1 MALEI
6 FKLFGSIMV
15 DNEAANES
23 IQKTDEKANNLG
35 KSLLSGVEKA
45 AKFGTAVL
53 GAATAAAGGVVAL
66 TKSTSESADAIDK
79 ASIRMGID
87 TTTYQKYAYAAGQC
101 GVETTALEKAAKKL
115 EGTDLN
121 LDDAISQI
129 MELGTEEERTAAAID
144 LFGENIAYG
153 LAPILAQSGEDFD
166 ALKDRAEDLGLIMS
180 EDAVKAGVELG
191 DTMADVQASMEA
203 LGAQLGSALMPLV
216 QDVIYLILDNMP
228 LIQETM
234 ATLIPVIVSLAE
246 TLLPPLMELAQQ
258 LLPVLV
264 DLINQLMPIISSLMA
279 TVLPV
284 IVDLIGM
291 LAPFLVQILETMLPI
306 INSVLTP
313 LLPLLE
319 PIVGFLQPILDVLI
333 LFLQPLTDLLNLI
346 LPPLMEIL
354 GAFIGVLAEDLGIC
368 IEAARIWISET
379 LVPAFQALW
388 DKVTDVKDGV
398 LTAWQSISDGIGG
411 FVDGIKTKVQ
421 TGFDALVDIVKTPIN
436 TVIGFIN
443 KLIDG
448 LNSLEIDVPDW
459 VTDMTG
465 IDDFSLNIPKIP
477 ELAKGGSID
486 LGGSAIVGEAGAE
499 LVDLPAGAK
508 VTPLSRSNGEGGSVE
523 DKIDAMVGLLQELIE
538 IMPDA
543 VAEGVSKLDFRWNNR
558 ELGRLVKQY
567 E

>member
-1 MALEI
+1 MAFEV

-23 IQKTDEKANNLG
+23 IQKTDEKANKLG
-35 KSLLSGVEKA
+35 ESLLNGVGHA

-66 TKSTSESADAIDK
+66 TKSTAESADEIDK
-79 ASIRMGID
+79 AAIRMGID
-87 TTTYQKYAYAAGQC
+87 TTAYQKYAYAAGQC
-101 GVETTALEKAAKKL
+101 GVETSTLEKAAKKL

-144 LFGENIAYG
+144 MFGESIAYS
-153 LAPILAQSGEDFD
+153 LSPVLAQSGEDFE
-166 ALKDRAEDLGLIMS
+166 ALQQRAEDLGLVMS

-191 DTMADVQASMEA
+191 DTMADVEASMEA
-203 LGAQLGSALMPLV
+203 LGAQLGASLMPLV
-216 QDVIYLILDNMP
+216 QEVVNLILDNMP
-228 LIQETM
+228 FIQETM
-234 ATLIPVIVSLAE
+234 ASLIPIIVSLAE
-246 TLLPPLMELAQQ
+246 SLLPPLMNLAQE
-258 LLPVLV
+258 LLPVVV
-264 DLINQLMPIISSLMA
+264 DLINQLLPIVTQIMA

-284 IVDLIGM
+284 IVELIGM

-319 PIVGFLQPILDVLI
+319 PLISLLQPILDVLI

-346 LPPLMEIL
+346 LPPLMEII
-354 GAFIGVLAEDLGIC
+354 GAFVGVLAEDLAIC
-368 IEAARIWISET
+368 IEAAGILINDT
-379 LVPAFQALW
+379 LVPAFQAVW

-398 LTAWQSISDGIGG
+398 LNAWQSIKDGIAG
-411 FVDGIKTKVQ
+411 FVEGIKTDVQ
-421 TGFDALVDIVKTPIN
+421 TGFDALVDIVKAPIN

-477 ELAKGGSID
+477 ELAKGGSIN

-499 LVDLPAGAK
+499 LVDLPVGAK

-538 IMPDA
+538 IMPSA
-543 VAEGVSKLDFRWNNR
+543 VAEGVSRLDFKWNER
-558 ELGRLVKQY
+558 ELGRLVRSY

>member
-35 KSLLSGVEKA
+35 KSLLNGVESA
-45 AKFGTAVL
+45 AKFGVAVL
-53 GAATAAAGGVVAL
+53 GAATTAAGGVVAL
-66 TKSTSESADAIDK
+66 TKSTAESADEIDK
-79 ASIRMGID
+79 ASIRMGIN

-101 GVETTALEKAAKKL
+101 GVETSTLEKAAKKL

-129 MELGTEEERTAAAID
+129 MELGTEEERSAAAAE
-144 LFGENIAYG
+144 LFGESVAYS
-153 LAPILAQSGEDFD
+153 LSPILAQSGEEFEG
-166 ALKDRAEDLGLIMS
+166 LQQRAEDLGLIMS

-203 LGAQLGSALMPLV
+203 LGAQLGASLMPLV
-216 QDVIYLILDNMP
+216 QDVVNLILDNMP

-246 TLLPPLMELAQQ
+246 TLLPPLMDLAQQ
-258 LLPVLV
+258 LLPVIV
-264 DLINQLMPIISSLMA
+264 DLINQLMPLISSIMA
-279 TVLPV
+279 TILPV
-284 IVDLIGM
+284 IVELIGM

-306 INSVLTP
+306 ISSVLTP

-319 PIVGFLQPILDVLI
+319 PLVGILQPILDLI
-333 LFLQPLTDLLNLI
+333 VLFLQPLTDLLNLI

-354 GAFIGVLAEDLGIC
+354 GAFIAVLAEDLGIC
-368 IEAARIWISET
+368 IEAARIWITET
-379 LVPAFQALW
+379 LVPVFQAVW
-388 DKVTDVKDGV
+388 DKITEVKDGV
-398 LTAWQSISDGIGG
+398 LEGWQSIKDGISG
-411 FVDGIKTKVQ
+411 FVDGIKTDVE
-421 TGFDALVDIVKTPIN
+421 TGFNALVDIVKAPIN

-459 VTDMTG
+459 VTEMTG
-465 IDDFSLNIPKIP
+465 IDDFSLNIPRIP

-523 DKIDAMVGLLQELIE
+523 DKIDTMVGLLQELIE

-543 VAEGVSKLDFRWNNR
+543 VAEGVSRLDFRWNNR

>member
-35 KSLLSGVEKA
+35 KSLLNGVESA

-66 TKSTSESADAIDK
+66 TKSTAESADEIDK
-79 ASIRMGID
+79 ASIRMGIN

-101 GVETTALEKAAKKL
+101 GVETSTLEKAAKKL

-144 LFGENIAYG
+144 LFGESVAYS
-153 LAPILAQSGEDFD
+153 LSPILAQSGEEFEG
-166 ALKDRAEDLGLIMS
+166 LQQRAEDLGLIMS

-203 LGAQLGSALMPLV
+203 LGAQLGASLMPLV
-216 QDVIYLILDNMP
+216 QDVVNLILDNMP

-246 TLLPPLMELAQQ
+246 TLLPPLMDLAQQ
-258 LLPVLV
+258 LLPVIV
-264 DLINQLMPIISSLMA
+264 DLINQLMPIISNLMA

-306 INSVLTP
+306 INTILTP

-388 DKVTDVKDGV
+388 DKVTDVKDGI